1 MYSRKLQNIAQKM
14 FYFTAIFLLL
24 CCSCNTK
31 KYLKADEAFVQKNII
46 EFTGKDKVKH
56 KATIKYDLS
65 TVVKQK
71 PNKRLFLVPRRY
83 YYYKTYDRDSLK
95 FFGRFAKRVF
105 AEPPSIYSKELAE
118 KTASSMQYY
127 MINRGYFNAE
137 VFYDTKIK
145 RKKSYTTYT
154 VYPNKLYTL
163 DTINY
168 FSEDSTI
175 HQLLQQ
181 LKKDSHLESGGPA
194 DGKLYDLEVNRI
206 TQALRNQGYAQF
218 YPNYIDQPVGDSTNY
233 KINLSI
239 EALRIADTLD
249 HQTYSIGTIDVY
261 PQFSPEQRL
270 QEKPDTMI
278 NGIRFFTG
286 GQKLK
291 VKASTILRAIKFK
304 QGELYAQNKVD
315 ETTRQLNGIGIFRF
329 ISPKSEIDTL
339 DNSKM
344 NFKIYLSL
352 RKHQEVG
359 AEIELNNSRGSST
372 IDTTGLLNLSLL
384 GIGANLSYINRNT
397 FRAAELLSININ
409 GNVDLNFDRQ
419 QDLFNTFDFTTT
431 VKLNFPRFIDL
442 TRMWKGLHKTRL
454 ISRPFSKALKSN
466 STPQLTLGYN
476 YHDQI
481 TFSKYNSFNAY
492 FGYNLQRNETDRYQ
506 INQIGIDYFI
516 PDISRPAFRE
526 VILNN
531 PFLEKSLHKQLFTGF
546 LLRNMLYEHK
556 GHPNT
561 NGQSFYFRTDFEVSG
576 LEVMTVNW
584 LYNRLEEPFK
594 IGRID
599 PIEYSQYVFLSLDG
613 RYYKQLSP
621 TRSVAYRLMSGIILP
636 YGTSDE
642 VPYVKQLHVGGPMSI
657 RGWQIRELGP
667 GAYQEEVPENIGS
680 YYQAG
685 EFKLEFNA
693 EYRFDM
699 FWLLDGAFFV
709 DGGNVWT
716 LREDTSRVGSQ
727 LLWKPRFSKALGR
740 DVGDNFLK
748 QLAISSGFGIRLDTY
763 FFFRFDIGLQMRSPY
778 EVNGSHWLMES
789 YGRRELGSFNKYLNY
804 NLAIGYPF

>member
-1 MYSRKLQNIAQKM
+1 M

-31 KYLKADEAFVQKNII
+31 KYLKADEAFVKKNII
-46 EFTGKDKVKH
+46 EFAGKDKVKH

-83 YYYKTYDRDSLK
+83 YYYKTYNRDSLK
-95 FFGRFAKRVF
+95 FFGRFVQRVF
-105 AEPPSIYSKELAE
+105 AEPPSIYSDDLAE

-137 VFYDTKIK
+137 VYYETEIK
-145 RKKSYTTYT
+145 KKKSYTTYT
-154 VYPNKLYTL
+154 VYPNKLYVL

-175 HQLLQQ
+175 QQLLQR

-194 DGKLYDLEVNRI
+194 DAKLYDLEVNRI
-206 TQALRNQGYAQF
+206 TQAIRNQGYAQF

-233 KINLSI
+233 KINLRI
-239 EALRIADTLD
+239 EALRVADTIN
-249 HQTYSIGTIDVY
+249 HQIYSIGEIDIY

-270 QEKPDTMI
+270 QEKADTI
-278 NGIRFFTG
+278 IDGVRFFTG
-286 GQKLK
+286 GEKMK
-291 VKASTILRAIKFK
+291 VKPGAILRAIKFRR
-304 QGELYAQNKVD
+304 GELYAQNKVD

-329 ISPKSEIDTL
+329 ISPKSEIDSL

-359 AEIELNNSRGSST
+359 AEIELNNSRTST
-372 IDTTGLLNLSLL
+372 AADTEGLFDLSLL
-384 GIGANLSYINRNT
+384 GIGANLSYTNRNT
-397 FRAAELLSININ
+397 LRAAELLSININ
-409 GNVDLNFDRQ
+409 GNTDLNFDRGES
-419 QDLFNTFDFTTT
+419 LFNTFDFTTT
-431 VKLNFPRFIDL
+431 AKLNFPRFIDL
-442 TRMWKGLHKTRL
+442 TRMWKGLDKIRL
-454 ISRPFSKALKSN
+454 ISRPFYQALKSN
-466 STPQLTLGYN
+466 STTRLTLGYN

-481 TFSKYNSFNAY
+481 NFSKYNSFNAY
-492 FGYNLQRNETDRYQ
+492 FGYDLQRNETDRYQ

-516 PDISRPAFRE
+516 PGACRGPFCM
-526 VILNN
+526 ILENN
-531 PFLEKSLHKQLFTGF
+531 PFLAKSFQKQLFTGF

-556 GHPNT
+556 GQPNT
-561 NGQSFYFRTDFEVSG
+561 NGQSFYFRTDFEISG
-576 LEVMTVNW
+576 LEVMAVNW

-594 IGRID
+594 IGRAD

-621 TRSVAYRLMSGIILP
+621 TRSIAYRLMSGIILP

-642 VPYVKQLHVGGPMSI
+642 VPYVKQLYVGGPTSI

-667 GAYQEEVPENIGS
+667 GAYREDVQDTIAS
-680 YYQAG
+680 YYQTG
-685 EFKLEFNA
+685 EFKLEFNV

-716 LREDTSRVGSQ
+716 LQEDTSRVGSQ
-727 LLWKPRFSKALGR
+727 LLWKPRFSQELGR

-748 QLAISSGFGIRLDTY
+748 QLAISSGFGIRLDSY
-763 FFFRFDIGLQMRSPY
+763 FFLRFDIGLQMRSPY
-778 EVNGSHWLMES
+778 EVDGSHWLMKS
-789 YGRRELGSFNKYLNY
+789 YGRAERGPLKKYLNY